1 MFERV
6 DIAADFCGCAAEV
19 EIVLIECRDLLQP
32 LELEQGEPIV
42 RQRNKVVPPEPLQD
56 AIDVHRRQA
65 ERVGEFGLRQRQ
77 PDRVILGQPNRLL
90 PAH

>member
-1 MFERV
+1 MFERVDLMFERV

-32 LELEQGEPIV
+32 LEIEQGEPIV

-56 AIDVHRRQA
+56 AIDVHRR
-65 ERVGEFGLRQRQ
+65 
-77 PDRVILGQPNRLL
+77 
-90 PAH
+90 